1 MGVKRIW
8 TDEQKADIKYLY
20 EEEGWTIKQ
29 IEKKYKSGHGNISR
43 MLDEMGV
50 KKKFWLS
57 KNRLLKEDYF
67 ENIDC
72 PEKAY
77 YLGLL
82 FTDGN
87 ISPDSENIRAPM
99 VRIELVETDID
110 ILERLKKDLKS
121 ESTLKYNKR
130 ANREHATYAFGIRNQ
145 KIADDLAKWNIVPN
159 KTYEVDEIII
169 PENYKIDFLRGFI
182 DGDGSLYW
190 SNNSFHINVCGHSR
204 NIIGQIADLGNE
216 LIGKEKKT
224 GIQCNNGVNRYTWHG
239 IYARQL
245 AKILYENC
253 SIAIER
259 KRELAMLAI
268 EEMS

>member
-1 MGVKRIW
+1 MGAKRIW
-8 TDEQKADIKYLY
+8 TNEQKADIKHLY

-29 IEKKYKSGHGNISR
+29 IEKKYKSGHGNVSR

-50 KKKFWLS
+50 KKKS
-57 KNRLLKEDYF
+57 NVNKNRLLKENYF

-82 FTDGN
+82 FTDGSIN
-87 ISPDSENIRAPM
+87 LDPESIRSPMIQ
-99 VRIELVETDID
+99 IELVETDID
-110 ILERLKKDLKS
+110 ILERMKKDLRS
-121 ESTLKYNKR
+121 ESKLKYNKR
-130 ANREHATYAFGIRNQ
+130 ANREHATYTFGVRNK
-145 KIADDLAKWNIVPN
+145 KIAEDLAKWNIVPN

-190 SNNSFHINVCGHSR
+190 SNGSFHINVCGHSK
-204 NIIGQIADLGNE
+204 NIISQIADLGNE
-216 LIGKEKKT
+216 LINKENKT
-224 GIQCNNGVNRYTWHG
+224 GIQCNNGVNRYTWNG
-239 IYARQL
+239 VYAKQL
-245 AKILYENC
+245 AKVLYENC
-253 SIAIER
+253 IIAIDR

-268 EEMS
+268 KEMS